1 MTAHMPHCNHGSW
14 NEIYRLANVLL
25 NDRLPIWG
33 TAEQDSVE
41 FQVVPCSVCVS
52 IAKTSQQV
60 VQRVGF
66 PESVNLQNG
75 VMRHCLMG

>member
-33 TAEQDSVE
+33 TAEQGSVE
-41 FQVVPCSVCVS
+41 FQVVPCSGVVS
-52 IAKTSQQV
+52 KAKTFQQV
-60 VQRVGF
+60 AQRVGS
-66 PESVNLQNG
+66 PELVNLQDG